1 MLATVQV
8 RYWQVMSPEAFTAAV
23 DQRLRAGYGL
33 GVEDL
38 LADNFARAA
47 QVAGWTPAE
56 FVLWLAELE
65 NLARLRR

>member
-8 RYWQVMSPEAFTAAV
+8 KFWQVIAPEEFTAAV
-23 DQRLRAGYGL
+23 DLRLRSGYGV
-33 GVEDL
+33 GVSDL

-47 QVAGWTPAE
+47 QRAGWTPHE

-65 NLARLRR
+65 GLSRIG